1 MSPFPLIDLFYPHDT
16 RLKQLLLR
24 HSAQVR
30 DKALVILDRAPAG
43 APEVDREAAATAAM
57 LHDIGIFRC
66 HAPSIGCT
74 GPEPYLAHG
83 AIGALLLRT
92 VARETGRD
100 LEIYARVCERHT
112 GAGITAEDVRA
123 QNLPL
128 PLEDF
133 VPETPLEKLI
143 CLADKFFSK
152 SGDLREKPFAAAQR
166 SVAKFGPASAA
177 RFQEMCTLFG
187 VFA

>member
-30 DKALVILDRAPAG
+30 DKALIILDRAPAG

-92 VARETGRD
+92 VGRETGRD
-100 LEIYARVCERHT
+100 LEVFARVCERHT
-112 GAGITAEDVRA
+112 GAGITAADVRA

-133 VPETPLEKLI
+133 VPETPLEKLV

-152 SGDLREKPFAAAQR
+152 SGDRREKPLER
-166 SVAKFGPASAA
+166 IRGSLAKFGEPALA
-177 RFQEMCTLFG
+177 RFDAFCELFHIH
-187 VFA
+187 